1 MDSPRVFLSYSH
13 DSPEHEAAVLALS
26 KQLRLDGC
34 TAIIDQEQHW
44 VSEGWTLWMMNQI
57 AQADFVLV
65 VCTEVYKR
73 RAEGKEEPPIGA
85 GASWEGAIIRVD
97 LYEANGRNNKFIP
110 VLMRKED
117 KIYRPSFLP
126 S

>member
-1 MDSPRVFLSYSH
+1 MARPAASPIPPSGLDAKKTGIIVYVAMDSPRVFLSYSH

-85 GASWEGAIIRVD
+85 GASWEAQ
-97 LYEANGRNNKFIP
+97 
-110 VLMRKED
+110 
-117 KIYRPSFLP
+117 SFG
-126 S
+126 

>member
-1 MDSPRVFLSYSH
+1 M
-13 DSPEHEAAVLALS
+13 LALS

-65 VCTEVYKR
+65 VCTEMYKR
-73 RAEGKEEPPIGA
+73 RAEGKEEPPTGA